1 MDSLQL
7 CNGSLPCCLPDMY
20 ILESEFESSSE
31 ARAGHSV
38 GHGDIVSNFLS
49 GLIFAQA
56 LTVSPS
62 AMIASII
69 KTVQTR
75 VLAISDSEPTIAR
88 IHYDRWLYIET
99 YLVIVTAS
107 IPCIRSLLRP
117 TNSRKIS
124 SRDTYELSSRR
135 AVSSS
140 RSRTRRRD
148 SSLDGKRI
156 INGSEGDVSLDD
168 DVHRGYHHNETPHLG
183 ESNESV
189 INCV

>member
-7 CNGSLPCCLPDMY
+7 CNRSLSCCILDMY
-20 ILESEFESSSE
+20 ILESEYENSSE
-31 ARAGHSV
+31 ARASRPV
-38 GHGDIVSNFLS
+38 GHGDIVSNFKTEVC
-49 GLIFAQA
+49 ARE
-56 LTVSPS
+56 LTVFSS

-69 KTVQTR
+69 KTTQTR
-75 VLAISDSEPTIAR
+75 VLATLDTEPTVAT

-99 YLVIVTAS
+99 YLVIITAS

-117 TNSRKIS
+117 MNSRKIS
-124 SRDTYELSSRR
+124 SRDTYELSSRN
-135 AVSSS
+135 AVSRT

-156 INGSEGDVSLDD
+156 INVSDGDMSTDD
-168 DVHRGYHHNETPHLG
+168 DVHRENHHNETPHLG
-183 ESNESV
+183 ESRESV